1 MKINYFKIVLLI
13 IAVFFLS
20 SCALQ
25 EKQLTPMPDFSPP
38 HFNISQYKS
47 AVDNFYL
54 VLDASSS
61 MGEKFN
67 SNEKFTLAT
76 EFISRMNQ
84 SLPEL
89 GQTCGLRSFG
99 HNRSVSKEL
108 TTLFYGINEY
118 STDLCSSALDKISV
132 PGGTSPMGK
141 ALAAVQKDMAGLD
154 GKTALII
161 VSDGKDIPGSAASET
176 AKLVE
181 IYGSSLCIYTVLV
194 GDNAGGREL
203 MRNLAHT
210 GDCGFVSSAGDLLT
224 GPAMADFVEKVF
236 LSKKEAKKPVVRPAK
251 KDSDKDGVYDEED
264 QCPDTPFG
272 VNVDSR
278 GCPLDSDG
286 DGVYDY
292 KDKCPGTPRGAKV
305 NDLGCWVLRTP
316 LFGFDQYS
324 IKSEW
329 YSELNHVAAILEK
342 NPSLNIVLEGHTD
355 NVGTEKYNMNLSNKR
370 ARAVKKYLVNK
381 GISAARIECEGFGFS
396 RPAASN
402 ETENGRAQNRR
413 VEITPVQ

>member
-20 SCALQ
+20 SCALE
-25 EKQLTPMPDFSPP
+25 EKQLTPLPDFSPP
-38 HFNISQYKS
+38 DFKASQYKS

-76 EFISRMNQ
+76 EFINRMNQ

-89 GQTCGLRSFG
+89 GQTCGLRSYG

-108 TTLFYGINEY
+108 TTLFYGIQAY
-118 STDLCSSALDKISV
+118 STGLYSSALNKISA
-132 PGGTSPMGK
+132 PGGTSPMGR
-141 ALAAVQKDMAGLD
+141 ALAAVQTDMAGLD

-161 VSDGKDIPGSAASET
+161 VSDGKDIAGSAESE
-176 AKLVE
+176 AAELVE

-203 MRNLAHT
+203 MKSLAHT
-210 GDCGFVSSAGDLLT
+210 GECGFASSAGDLLT
-224 GPAMADFVEKVF
+224 SSAMAGFVEKVF
-236 LSKKEAKKPVVRPAK
+236 LSKKEVKKPVVRPAK
-251 KDSDKDGVYDEED
+251 KDSDKDGVYDDED

-278 GCPLDSDG
+278 GCPIDSDG

-292 KDKCPGTPRGAKV
+292 QDKCPGTPRGAHV
-305 NDLGCWVLRTP
+305 NNLGCWVLGSP
-316 LFGFDQYS
+316 LFDTDRS
-324 IKSEW
+324 NIKSEW
-329 YSELNHVAAILEK
+329 YSELNHIAAILEK

-355 NVGTEKYNMNLSNKR
+355 NVGTKKYNMNLSKKR
-370 ARAVKKYLVNK
+370 ARAVKTYLVNK

-396 RPAASN
+396 RPSASN